1 MNKLGFRVE
10 RPRGSHIMIF
20 KKEGKTV
27 PIPRDE
33 EIGPGLVGII
43 AAEVGISRE
52 EFQKLLD

>member
-1 MNKLGFRVE
+1 MNKLGFGVE
-10 RPRGSHIMIF
+10 RQRGSHIIF
-20 KKEGKTV
+20 KKEGKSV